1 MFSYTAF
8 EQLCKEKGM
17 SVRQVSLETGVA
29 TSTLSNWKL
38 GRYEPKADKIQI
50 LARYF
55 GVEFERFL
63 DHDSGTD

>member
-1 MFSYTAF
+1 MFSYPAF

-38 GRYEPKADKIQI
+38 GRYEPKADKIQA
-50 LARYF
+50 LASYF

>member
-1 MFSYTAF
+1 MFSYPAF

-38 GRYEPKADKIQI
+38 GRYEPKADKIQT
-50 LARYF
+50 LASYF

-63 DHDSGTD
+63 GHDSGTD

>member
-1 MFSYTAF
+1 MFSYPTF

-38 GRYEPKADKIQI
+38 GRYEPKADKIQT
-50 LARYF
+50 LASYF